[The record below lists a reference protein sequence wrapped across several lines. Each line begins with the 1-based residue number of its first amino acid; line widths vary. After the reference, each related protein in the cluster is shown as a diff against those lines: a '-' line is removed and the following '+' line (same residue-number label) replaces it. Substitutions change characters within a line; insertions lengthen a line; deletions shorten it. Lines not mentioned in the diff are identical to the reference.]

1 MRVLLIACLLIGSI
15 TCVPV
20 GQGPHN
26 PKPQSSPGFTW
37 DSGSVESSGLGSS
50 SSLPGQSSPS
60 SVNTHQPA
68 PLDASYSSGP
78 VYSSPGAPYS
88 AGPIYSGPSIAVG
101 NTGGYGGAGAYSS
114 PGASSSAV
122 PVYSSPGA
130 SSSAVPVY
138 SSPGAS
144 SSAGPAYSSPGGS
157 YSAGPAYSMAGG
169 STGGHAGFGAVYANP
184 EAGYGA
190 PSTGYGSSALGSGYG
205 GGLAGGYE
213 GVGSHGFVSAPGYES
228 WSSGSAAG
236 YDAGSEEPQQVFSD
250 VSELE
255 PVYAFSSR
263 SSYQRGRAVF
273 GQTRYTPGEPVAPPM
288 PIYRPI
294 IKIPVQPSAPVKQSP
309 PVKAPTKGG
318 Y

>member
-1 MRVLLIACLLIGSI
+1 MRLLLVVCLLIGSI
-15 TCVPV
+15 TCVPIA
-20 GQGPHN
+20 QGPSD
-26 PKPQSSPGFTW
+26 PKPQSSPGLPW
-37 DSGSVESSGLGSS
+37 DSGRVESSGLGSS
-50 SSLPGQSSPS
+50 SFPLSPS
-60 SVNTHQPA
+60 SVNAPHPA

-78 VYSSPGAPYS
+78 VYSGPGAS
-88 AGPIYSGPSIAVG
+88 SS
-101 NTGGYGGAGAYSS
+101 AGAYSGPGAS
-114 PGASSSAV
+114 SSAGAYSGPGASHSAGPVYSGPGASSSAV

-130 SSSAVPVY
+130 SY
-138 SSPGAS
+138 
-144 SSAGPAYSSPGGS
+144 SAGPAYSSP
-157 YSAGPAYSMAGG
+157 SMAGG

-190 PSTGYGSSALGSGYG
+190 PSTGYGSSAPGSSYG
-205 GGLAGGYE
+205 GGLAGGHE

-273 GQTRYTPGEPVAPPM
+273 GQTRYTPGEPVVPPM

>member
-20 GQGPHN
+20 GQGPSD
-26 PKPQSSPGFTW
+26 PKPQSSPGLPW
-37 DSGSVESSGLGSS
+37 DSGRVESSGLGGSS
-50 SSLPGQSSPS
+50 SPLSPS
-60 SVNTHQPA
+60 SVNAPQPA

-78 VYSSPGAPYS
+78 VYSSPGASYS
-88 AGPIYSGPSIAVG
+88 TGPVYSSPGISVG
-101 NTGGYGGAGAYSS
+101 STGGYGGAGASY
-114 PGASSSAV
+114 GAG
-122 PVYSSPGA
+122 PVYGSP
-130 SSSAVPVY
+130 
-138 SSPGAS
+138 
-144 SSAGPAYSSPGGS
+144 
-157 YSAGPAYSMAGG
+157 SMAGG
-169 STGGHAGFGAVYANP
+169 STGGHAGFGAVYSNP

-190 PSTGYGSSALGSGYG
+190 PSTGYGSSAPGSGYG

-318 Y
+318 YLSSLV